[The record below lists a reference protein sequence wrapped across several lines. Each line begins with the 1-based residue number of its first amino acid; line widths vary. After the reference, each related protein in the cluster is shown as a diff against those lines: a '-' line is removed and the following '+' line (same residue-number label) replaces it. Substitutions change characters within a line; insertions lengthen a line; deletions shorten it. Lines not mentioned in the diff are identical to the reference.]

1 MVARFSRDGEGHQDE
16 PPVPLCRSDDVVV
29 SLRWER
35 SGDALVGEVI
45 AENVV
50 GHACRLGGK
59 PTLTPLRQDGEPL
72 PTQHIVTLEARVP
85 SFVVLQPGQRATA
98 RVSWGGWC
106 GDPASGRVVIG
117 WEGGSA
123 VADVQGPRQPGC
135 PEGGGANL
143 SSSWF
148 DLLD

>member
-1 MVARFSRDGEGHQDE
+1 MVARFSRDGDGQDE
-16 PPVPLCRSDDVVV
+16 PPAPPCRSDDVVL

-35 SGDALVGEVI
+35 SGDALTGEVV
-45 AENVV
+45 AENVA
-50 GHACRLGGK
+50 GHSCRLGGK

-72 PTQHIVTLEARVP
+72 PTQHTITLEARVP
-85 SFVVLQPGQRATA
+85 SFVVLQPGQRARA

-106 GDPASGRVVIG
+106 GDHASGRVRVA

-123 VADVQGPRQPGC
+123 VVDAQGPPQPEC
-135 PEGGGANL
+135 PGGGSLNT